1 MDEGEVAAGGD
12 LVAFQVDPV
21 DREEVGVDVVEV
33 VKDGEE
39 FFDAV
44 ADGVGAVGLSDLVEQ
59 SQPGAAA
66 VYLAFPSFCFRP
78 RARSRTLLMIHS
90 IWSSVRALDCSSAL

>member
-12 LVAFQVDPV
+12 LVALQVDPV

-33 VKDGEE
+33 IEDGEE

-44 ADGVGAVGLSDLVEQ
+44 ADGFGAVGLGDLVEQ
-59 SQPGAAA
+59 PEPGAAA
-66 VYLAFPSFCFRP
+66 VYFAFPSFFFLP

-90 IWSSVRALDCSSAL
+90 IWSSVRALDCSSAV